1 MTNDLVRIEV
11 RGTYQAYI
19 NLFFGL
25 GSSCGAAFGGFL
37 CDRIGW
43 RWTFGIQVP
52 PVLAILICA
61 IFTTPSEL
69 GPNLAKNNNM
79 SWRKILRIFDLFG
92 SVLLSNAAAF
102 LILALNLGGN
112 ILPWKHPLVIA
123 SFIISFIAALALL
136 WVEARAYRPILPLA
150 MLFTTPRSN
159 LVFSNFFFQLGTY
172 SVLFNAPLYFQAVK
186 LDSPSLSG
194 FRLAIPAFL
203 LMICG
208 VSCGFFM
215 TRTGRM
221 KTPQVAGSISGL
233 IGAICLSTMW
243 KGIPTWLATIFV
255 IPPSAGQ
262 GLMFPATTLAV
273 LATSTQEDQAVMTTT
288 LVLWRQLGIVM
299 GVAVSSLFVQ
309 NALIIF
315 LEQYVTGPEKAKVC
329 FFIAVHSTETYD
341 T

>member
-1 MTNDLVRIEV
+1 MTNDLVKIEV

-52 PVLAILICA
+52 PVVAIMISA
-61 IFTTPSEL
+61 MFTTPTEL
-69 GPNLAKNNNM
+69 GPNLAKNNDM
-79 SWRKILRIFDLFG
+79 SWRKILRIFDLLG
-92 SVLLSNAAAF
+92 SFLLSNATAF
-102 LILALNLGGN
+102 LILGLNLGGN
-112 ILPWKHPLVIA
+112 ILPWKHPLVIT
-123 SFIISFIAALALL
+123 SFVISFIAALVLL
-136 WVEARAYRPILPLA
+136 WVEPRAYRPILPLT

-172 SVLFNAPLYFQAVK
+172 SILFNAPLYFQAVK

-208 VSCGFFM
+208 VSCGFFI

-221 KTPQVAGSISGL
+221 KSPQVTGGISGL

-243 KGIPTWLATIFV
+243 KDIPTWLVTIFI

-299 GVAVSSLFVQ
+299 GVAVSSLIVQ
-309 NALIIF
+309 NALLAY
-315 LEQYVTGPEKAKVC
+315 LEQFVTGPEKAKVG
-329 FFIAVHSTETYD
+329 FFIAIH
-341 T
+341 

>member
-1 MTNDLVRIEV
+1 
-11 RGTYQAYI
+11 
-19 NLFFGL
+19 
-25 GSSCGAAFGGFL
+25 
-37 CDRIGW
+37 
-43 RWTFGIQVP
+43 
-52 PVLAILICA
+52 
-61 IFTTPSEL
+61 
-69 GPNLAKNNNM
+69 M
-79 SWRKILRIFDLFG
+79 SWRKILRVFDLFG
-92 SVLLSNAAAF
+92 SFLLINAASF

-123 SFIISFIAALALL
+123 SFIISSIAALVLL
-136 WVEARAYRPILPLA
+136 WVERRAQLPVLPLA
-150 MLFTTPRSN
+150 ILFTTPRSN

-194 FRLAIPAFL
+194 FRLAIPAII

-221 KTPQVAGSISGL
+221 KTPQVAGCISGL

-243 KGIPTWLATIFV
+243 KEIPTWLTTIFI

-273 LATSTQEDQAVMTTT
+273 LATSTQEDQAVMSTT

-299 GVAVSSLFVQ
+299 GVAVSSLIVQ
-309 NALIIF
+309 NALLAF
-315 LEQYVTGPEKAKVC
+315 LEQFVTGPEKAKVC
-329 FFIAVHSTETYD
+329 FFITFP
-341 T
+341 

>member
-37 CDRIGW
+37 CDQIGW

-52 PVLAILICA
+52 PVLAIMIFA
-61 IFTTPSEL
+61 VFTTPSGL
-69 GPNLAKNNNM
+69 GPNLAKNNDM
-79 SWRKILRIFDLFG
+79 SWRKILMVFDLLG
-92 SVLLSNAAAF
+92 SFLLSNAAAF
-102 LILALNLGGN
+102 LILGLNLGGN
-112 ILPWKHPLVIA
+112 ILPWKHPLVIS
-123 SFIISFIAALALL
+123 SFVVSFIAALLLL
-136 WVEARAYRPILPLA
+136 WIESRAHRPILPLT

-159 LVFSNFFFQLGTY
+159 LVFSNFFFQLGTF

-186 LDSPSLSG
+186 LESPSLSG

-221 KTPQVAGSISGL
+221 KSPQVAGGISGL
-233 IGAICLSTMW
+233 LGAICLSTMW
-243 KGIPTWLATIFV
+243 KDIPAWLTTIFI

-299 GVAVSSLFVQ
+299 GVAVSSLIVQ
-309 NALIIF
+309 NALSLYLQQF
-315 LEQYVTGPEKAKVC
+315 VTGSEKAEVG
-329 FFIAVHSTETYD
+329 FFPSVHQVETHN